1 MTYKITHKITYEEFK
16 REIKKLGLKCTYGKY
31 SVQVYLTEDEVQ
43 AIVDKDKQFIAT
55 IYLTSSLISDD
66 VKDKL
71 SDLCFKLAR
80 TPINER
86 GKWSDV

>member
-1 MTYKITHKITYEEFK
+1 MTYEEFEK
-16 REIKKLGLKCTYGKY
+16 GVEKLGLKCTYGKY

-71 SDLCFKLAR
+71 LDLCCELTR
-80 TPINER
+80 TPLEKR
-86 GKWSDV
+86 GCLI

>member
-1 MTYKITHKITYEEFK
+1 MTYERFK
-16 REIKKLGLKCTYGKY
+16 KEIKKLGLKCSYGKY
-31 SVQVYLTEDEVQ
+31 SGQVYLTEDEVQ
-43 AIVDKDKQFIAT
+43 ATVDKDKRFVAT

-86 GKWSDV
+86 GKWSDL

>member
-1 MTYKITHKITYEEFK
+1 MTYKFRYTMTYEEFK
-16 REIKKLGLKCTYGKY
+16 IEIEKLGLKCTYGKY

-80 TPINER
+80 TPIDER
-86 GKWSDV
+86 GIVTLD